1 MALGLVSFLLFGT
14 FISHVASDINVTL
27 DISKILFQQALLNK
41 LYYAS
46 KDTVANFDK
55 AKEFCTTNGGGYPAE
70 IDSVEE
76 MGVLEN
82 LVKNVTDLRV
92 FVAGSDAK
100 SQLTWVFQRTQVK
113 MSVFDWIPGEPND
126 TSGNEDCIELK
137 SPLHFRGRMNDIS
150 CNTALRVLC
159 ERDLF

>member
-1 MALGLVSFLLFGT
+1 MALGSVSFLLLGT
-14 FISHVASDINVTL
+14 FMTLVASDIQVVL
-27 DISKILFQQALLNK
+27 DSSKVIFQQALLNK

-46 KDTVANFDK
+46 KDTLQNFDK
-55 AKEFCTTNGGGYPAE
+55 ASEFCTTNGGGYPAE
-70 IDSVEE
+70 VNSLEE
-76 MGVLEN
+76 MQVLEN

-92 FVAGSDAK
+92 FIAGTDAK

-126 TSGNEDCIELK
+126 KTGYEDCIELK
-137 SPLHFRGRMNDIS
+137 STTNYQGRMNDIP
-150 CNTALRVLC
+150 CGTALKVLC